1 MDGISMKNISDSEPI
16 PSQYSL
22 RLPKELKDKLTHA
35 ANKNHHS
42 LNREILLRLEQSLLV
57 DQCPECVKY
66 LKTIENHKTIFEEQY
81 KMFEELNKKLK

>member
-1 MDGISMKNISDSEPI
+1 MDGISMKNINDSEPI

-22 RLPKELKDKLTHA
+22 RLPKELKDKLTNA

-42 LNREILLRLEQSLLV
+42 LNREILVRLEQSLLV